1 MASTKKLQPSFP
13 SNDHIILAKNGI
25 EPAVTELAQQI
36 KDAQAPEITQ
46 MSGWLAG
53 WGANPHPSGMGHGGG
68 MMDPA
73 DMDALNNA
81 NGADAT
87 RLFLTGMV
95 EHHQGAITMAR
106 QEIANGQNPE
116 AKKLAQNIIT
126 GQQAEIEKMN
136 TLLTNI

>member
-1 MASTKKLQPSFP
+1 
-13 SNDHIILAKNGI
+13 
-25 EPAVTELAQQI
+25 
-36 KDAQAPEITQ
+36 
-46 MSGWLAG
+46 
-53 WGANPHPSGMGHGGG
+53 
-68 MMDPA
+68 
-73 DMDALNNA
+73 
-81 NGADAT
+81 
-87 RLFLTGMV
+87 MV